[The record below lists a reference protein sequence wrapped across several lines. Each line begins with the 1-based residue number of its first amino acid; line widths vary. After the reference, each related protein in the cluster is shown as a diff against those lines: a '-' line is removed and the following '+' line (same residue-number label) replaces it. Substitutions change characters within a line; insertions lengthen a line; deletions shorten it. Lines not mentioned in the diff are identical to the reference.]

1 MYTKSLAPISEAR
14 LYYILSS
21 RKVGEFFSLHS
32 SFFTFCLILKPK
44 DSLLGKASS

>member
-21 RKVGEFFSLHS
+21 RKARG
-32 SFFTFCLILKPK
+32 FFTLRSSLSCLILKPK